1 MIDWTGLGLV
11 RVLEGAGLRFTVN
24 NLPSSTNYQLVVNYE
39 PEVRRPSGLWFCSDG
54 LTESNKITV
63 VPKTKTFIHQKT
75 RLSINNLRL
84 KTLL

>member
-54 LTESNKITV
+54 LTDQTRSQSFLKQ
-63 VPKTKTFIHQKT
+63 KHLFIKKRDYQ
-75 RLSINNLRL
+75 SIINNQ
-84 KTLL
+84 